1 MTGIAGK
8 NSEKSDLYGSY
19 IISIRGQQLF
29 RISADDGDLAHPE
42 LLVYEAEHVGYV
54 CACVVCVCVCM
65 YVIHMLYICY
75 TYTHTHIHTPINY
88 TFIHI
93 YI

>member
-54 CACVVCVCVCM
+54 CVCVVCVCVYVSYT
-65 YVIHMLYICY
+65 YVIHML
-75 TYTHTHIHTPINY
+75 
-88 TFIHI
+88 
-93 YI
+93 

>member
-1 MTGIAGK
+1 MTGIAGQ

-54 CACVVCVCVCM
+54 CVCVVCVCVYVSYT
-65 YVIHMLYICY
+65 YVIHMLYI
-75 TYTHTHIHTPINY
+75 HTHIHTPINY